1 MFIFTLKEIC
11 FKQNCFAYKISRSL
25 PLCFTL
31 LYILYIFFKHHFRY
45 AKLCL
50 YQLLFSLVFPAK
62 HSSMLL
68 VLLSLD
74 SAPLSG
80 IQHRTEHRLAEFVKL
95 VMSLSR
101 LNGLFAAVKISVALS
116 PCLRWC
122 SGQHEGVATGL

>member
-31 LYILYIFFKHHFRY
+31 LYILYIFLNTISDILSFACISCY
-45 AKLCL
+45 
-50 YQLLFSLVFPAK
+50 FSLVFPAK

-68 VLLSLD
+68 VLLSRN
-74 SAPLSG
+74 SAPFSG

-95 VMSLSR
+95 VMALIR

-116 PCLRWC
+116 PCLR
-122 SGQHEGVATGL
+122 